1 MNKKLLSIIIF
12 LLLNMQTYLAAAAEW
27 TINSDFNN
35 NGENWVARTWVWDVF
50 DIYYYEPESPGE
62 KTGEDFAKFIKVG
75 NDWMAYLQADH
86 DYKVGE
92 PPFGYYRTVCAG
104 VTQGWVWDENKP
116 DGIVQ
121 PDPLP
126 ITPEL
131 SSLMM
136 YTDIYEK
143 WGWGLSWEY
152 GILTDIWFK
161 AYDVVKEVDGTYYYY
176 PETVFGIDFYYDI
189 GGRIYPSDGSMY
201 DRLPVAFIYIKYNLG
216 LGLRVNDILATMI
229 EASQISP
236 NYGIYFSHWNCKL
249 YQVEALVEE
258 AGGYAR
264 AKYKYLK
271 VNYTYSSSST
281 SDYPT
286 LLVLSENGW
295 INEEPILIC
304 TNKDIYDIHVIKT
317 FPIEYNGTY
326 RLILKGAKQYTI
338 QIDEIFLIAINST
351 TNKGF
356 KLPLIKAIHSS
367 KGNIEKQ
374 IKSRDKIY
382 IEIKPKETIKLQFKA
397 LNTIKGQWKLM
408 IIIKGKTKQ
417 L

>member
-1 MNKKLLSIIIF
+1 MELII
-12 LLLNMQTYLAAAAEW
+12 T
-27 TINSDFNN
+27 
-35 NGENWVARTWVWDVF
+35 
-50 DIYYYEPESPGE
+50 
-62 KTGEDFAKFIKVG
+62 
-75 NDWMAYLQADH
+75 
-86 DYKVGE
+86 
-92 PPFGYYRTVCAG
+92 
-104 VTQGWVWDENKP
+104 TQ
-116 DGIVQ
+116 
-121 PDPLP
+121 
-126 ITPEL
+126 
-131 SSLMM
+131 
-136 YTDIYEK
+136 
-143 WGWGLSWEY
+143 
-152 GILTDIWFK
+152 
-161 AYDVVKEVDGTYYYY
+161 
-176 PETVFGIDFYYDI
+176 ETVFGIDFYYDI

-281 SDYPT
+281 GDYPT

-374 IKSRDKIY
+374 IKSRNKRIRIFVTTNDIRDALTLYRAGAGYVILPHHLGGEKASVLLEEFAEKDFEELRKEREKN
-382 IEIKPKETIKLQFKA
+382 IEELKDYVKRGHT
-397 LNTIKGQWKLM
+397 
-408 IIIKGKTKQ
+408 
-417 L
+417 